1 MAYLFDESFRRT
13 RVLIANCFEIEIHS
27 SGAKFLRF
35 LDFQAITLF
44 MNLDGLDFLPNI
56 MVSSVAGAGDPTLVI
71 YSQNLT
77 NPYERKYEIFT

>member
-35 LDFQAITLF
+35 LDFQAITL
-44 MNLDGLDFLPNI
+44 DIRLDF
-56 MVSSVAGAGDPTLVI
+56 VFQSVHS
-71 YSQNLT
+71 YSLFVLCSAPKVGSYHRNA
-77 NPYERKYEIFT
+77 KFC